1 MTDGGSA
8 GDRILRVRAV
18 LAASRRLVDACDPLG
33 REARELLP
41 AATGLSA
48 RGVELGLS
56 RHLETAASDDDLA
69 RLVARA
75 GAAPRVHVVLSAN
88 IFVGAVRAIAC
99 AVAASPSVRVRPSS
113 REAVMAPLLVR
124 ALAGTAMGDVTLC
137 DALVPRAGDGV
148 HVYGRDETIAA
159 IASESPA
166 GVRIVG
172 HGPGFGVALVDATS
186 DVTGVAERLSWD
198 VVAFDQR
205 GCLSP
210 RVALFRGS
218 PGEAEAFAER
228 LDAELAERER
238 EVPLGGL
245 SADERSERALYRDT
259 ASALGRCFVR
269 ATSTVGLDLTPR
281 ALVLPPPGR
290 NIHVARIHD
299 SGDIGNLVEPYG
311 PAITCV
317 GHESENALAPSVLAF
332 VRGARSLP
340 IGAMQCPPLDG
351 PVDLRVML

>member
-1 MTDGGSA
+1 
-8 GDRILRVRAV
+8 
-18 LAASRRLVDACDPLG
+18 
-33 REARELLP
+33 
-41 AATGLSA
+41 
-48 RGVELGLS
+48 
-56 RHLETAASDDDLA
+56 
-69 RLVARA
+69 
-75 GAAPRVHVVLSAN
+75 
-88 IFVGAVRAIAC
+88 
-99 AVAASPSVRVRPSS
+99 
-113 REAVMAPLLVR
+113 MAPLLVR

-137 DALVPRAGDGV
+137 DALVPRAGDVV

-186 DVTGVAERLSWD
+186 DVAGVAERLSWD

-218 PGEAEAFAER
+218 LGEAEAFAER

-281 ALVLPPPGR
+281 ALVLPPP
-290 NIHVARIHD
+290 
-299 SGDIGNLVEPYG
+299 
-311 PAITCV
+311 AITCV